1 MTNTYV
7 DYIHNLQ
14 YEIYYGN
21 IKAGWWTDI
30 STGELRKTGDIELA
44 LSKTAL
50 VHSEVSE
57 MTEGIRKGLMDDHL
71 PHRPMGEVEAA
82 DAIIRLLD
90 LAGYMGWDVGG
101 AIVEKLEYNKSR
113 ADHKLE
119 NRMKDG
125 GKKA

>member
-30 STGELRKTGDIELA
+30 STGELRKAGDIELA

>member
-1 MTNTYV
+1 MSASFV
-7 DYIHNLQ
+7 IAIQQLQ
-14 YEIYYGN
+14 KQIFEGN
-21 IKAGWWTDI
+21 IAAGWWTDL
-30 STGELRKTGDIELA
+30 STGLLRQPGNIELA
-44 LSKTAL
+44 LSKAAL

-57 MTEGIRKGLMDDHL
+57 MVEGIRKGLNDDHL
-71 PHRPMGEVEAA
+71 PDRSMGEVEAA

-101 AIVEKLEYNKSR
+101 AINDKLEYNKHR

-119 NRMKDG
+119 ARMADG

>member
-1 MTNTYV
+1 MYK
-7 DYIHNLQ
+7 DYAEAVYELQ

-21 IKAGWWTDI
+21 ITAGWWTDI
-30 STGELRKTGDIELA
+30 STGELRKAGDIELA